1 MGLKPSKSPPAS
13 FAEFLLRN
21 GRAFKGRPLPARY
34 SMKMP
39 RMCYFNSSQIVGK
52 NHRLRY
58 CEGYVILADLG
69 IPIQHAWAIDPYDRV
84 VDVTLQDY
92 ETGKSRSGMAEYFGI
107 VFERR
112 HLVRKYRGSGLLAD
126 HCGVPRLDI

>member
-1 MGLKPSKSPPAS
+1 MGRAPQVHATMTGIERFLVLERDGFKAFEVSPAS

-69 IPIQHAWAIDPYDRV
+69 ISIQHA
-84 VDVTLQDY
+84 
-92 ETGKSRSGMAEYFGI
+92 
-107 VFERR
+107 
-112 HLVRKYRGSGLLAD
+112 
-126 HCGVPRLDI
+126 